1 MTTTVTRSDPVKPTE
16 TERVAVDTGAIAP
29 RRTGRPTP
37 AKPKRSL
44 VRGVKLRVAVIMRRP
59 SVQHL
64 MRAAKRFSERL
75 GSQFAGAITYFSF
88 LALLP
93 ILMVAFSAAGY
104 VLASRP
110 DLLAQLESEITKQFP
125 SSGAGMGDLIS
136 KLLASAVGA
145 RAAVGIVGL
154 VTALYSAIGWMGN
167 LRAAIQAQW
176 RPDFDENQEI
186 ASSSFIKNLWK
197 NLWMFATLGVA
208 LVISL
213 SLSAV
218 ASNLTTSILGWLGLS
233 DIAILKPIFAI
244 IPIVLAIGADV
255 LIFAWVYTVIPQ
267 KGMKATRKALLRG
280 ALMAAV
286 AFEVLKFLLT
296 FFLPKV
302 TSSAS
307 GLIFGPII
315 GLLFFFN
322 LVATVVLFVA
332 AWIATSPGGFGDR
345 SRDKKEPDG
354 VPEPA
359 VILPESLSRK
369 RAIGYVGVGAILG
382 LGAASRAGR
391 LRRRR

>member
-1 MTTTVTRSDPVKPTE
+1 MTTTVTRPDPVKPTK
-16 TERVAVDTGAIAP
+16 TERVAVDTGAVAP
-29 RRTGRPTP
+29 RRTARPTP
-37 AKPKRSL
+37 DKPKRSL
-44 VRGVKLRVAVIMRRP
+44 IRWVKLRVAVIMRRP

-186 ASSSFIKNLWK
+186 ASDSFIKNLWK

-218 ASNLTTSILGWLGLS
+218 ASNLTTSILKWLGLS
-233 DIAILKPIFAI
+233 DIAILKPIFAL

-280 ALMAAV
+280 ALIAAV

-322 LVATVVLFVA
+322 LVATMVLFMA
-332 AWIATSPGGFGDR
+332 AWIATSPGGPGDGTR
-345 SRDKKEPDG
+345 NRKEPDE

-359 VILPESLSRK
+359 VIVPESMSRQ

-391 LRRRR
+391 LRRR

>member
-1 MTTTVTRSDPVKPTE
+1 MTTTANRPDVTPTA
-16 TERVAVDTGAIAP
+16 TERTAVHTGAVTP
-29 RRTGRPTP
+29 RRTARPAP
-37 AKPKRSL
+37 DKPQRSL
-44 VRGVKLRVAVIMRRP
+44 IRWVKLRVAVIMRRP

-75 GSQFAGAITYFSF
+75 GNQFAGAITYFSF

-154 VTALYSAIGWMGN
+154 ITALYSAIGWMGN

-176 RPDFDENQEI
+176 RPDFDDNQEI
-186 ASSSFIKNLWK
+186 LSDSFIKNLWK
-197 NLWMFATLGVA
+197 NLWMFVTLGVA

-218 ASNLTTSILGWLGLS
+218 ASNLTTSILKWLGLS

-244 IPIVLAIGADV
+244 IPIVLAVAADV

-322 LVATVVLFVA
+322 LVSTMVLFVA

-345 SRDKKEPDG
+345 HREPKEKDE

-359 VILPESLSRK
+359 VIVPESMSRQ

-391 LRRRR
+391 LRRR

>member
-1 MTTTVTRSDPVKPTE
+1 MTTTATRPEPVTPTE
-16 TERVAVDTGAIAP
+16 TERVALDTGAITP
-29 RRTGRPTP
+29 RRAGRPTP
-37 AKPKRSL
+37 DKPKRPL
-44 VRGVKLRVAVIMRRP
+44 VRWVKLRVAVIMRRP
-59 SVQHL
+59 AVQHL

-88 LALLP
+88 LSLLP
-93 ILMVAFSAAGY
+93 ILMVAFSAAGF

-110 DLLAQLESEITKQFP
+110 ELLAQLESQITAQFP
-125 SSGAGMGDLIS
+125 SSGSGMGDIIT
-136 KLLASAVGA
+136 KLLNSAVGA
-145 RAAVGIVGL
+145 RATVGIVGL
-154 VTALYSAIGWMGN
+154 ITALYSAIGWMGN
-167 LRAAIQAQW
+167 VRAAIQAQW

-186 ASSSFIKNLWK
+186 ASSSFVKNLWK
-197 NLWMFATLGVA
+197 NLWMFVTLGVA
-208 LVISL
+208 MVISL

-233 DIAILKPIFAI
+233 HISILKPIFAI
-244 IPIVLAIGADV
+244 IPIILAVGADV

-286 AFEVLKFLLT
+286 AFEVMKFLLT
-296 FFLPKV
+296 FFLPKI
-302 TSSAS
+302 TGSPTGA
-307 GLIFGPII
+307 IFGPII

-322 LVATVVLFVA
+322 LVSTMVLFVA

-345 SRDKKEPDG
+345 SREKKEPDG

-391 LRRRR
+391 LRRR